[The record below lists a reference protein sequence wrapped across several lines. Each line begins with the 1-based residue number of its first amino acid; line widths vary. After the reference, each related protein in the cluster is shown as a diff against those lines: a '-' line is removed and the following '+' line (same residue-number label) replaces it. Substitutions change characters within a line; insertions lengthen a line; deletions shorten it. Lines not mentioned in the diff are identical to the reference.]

1 VATLF
6 LVSTPIG
13 NLGDLS
19 PRAADTLRDV
29 TRVLAEDT
37 RRTRLLTERVGS
49 SARLVSLHAHNES
62 KRIAQLLAWLDAGED
77 LALVSDAG
85 TPLLSDPGARVVRAV
100 LDGGHSVVPIPGPSA
115 ILAALVASGL
125 PSERFTFLGFVPR
138 KGTER
143 RELLERVASS
153 AETAVIFESP
163 QRLQALLGALAEA
176 CGPERRVAVT
186 RELTKLHEEIIRGT
200 LEEANAYYREHPP
213 KGEVTVVVAP
223 ASESEHDVQR
233 KGDLEVE
240 ARRLAAE
247 LLAEGRKP
255 SEAAKEL
262 AVRLDLARNEAYRV
276 VQQSI
281 AQSTTE
287 QSTDES
293 ASA

>member
-1 VATLF
+1 MATLF

-29 TRVLAEDT
+29 GRVLAEDT
-37 RRTRLLTERVGS
+37 RRTRLLTARVGS

-62 KRIAQLLAWLDAGED
+62 KRIAQILAWLDAGED

-100 LDGGHSVVPIPGPSA
+100 LDGGHDVVPIPGPSA

-125 PSERFTFLGFVPR
+125 PSDRFAFLGFVPR
-138 KGTER
+138 RGSER
-143 RELLERVASS
+143 RELLARVASS
-153 AETAVIFESP
+153 GETTVLFESP
-163 QRLQALLGALAEA
+163 QRLGALLGALAEA
-176 CGPERRVAVT
+176 CGAERRVAVA

-200 LEEANAYYREHPP
+200 LEEASAYYREHPP

-223 ASESEHDVQR
+223 ASEPER
-233 KGDLEVE
+233 GGDPEVE
-240 ARRLAAE
+240 ARRLAAQ
-247 LLAEGRKP
+247 LLAEGMKP

-262 AVRLDLARNEAYRV
+262 AARLDLARNEAYRV
-276 VQQSI
+276 VQQS
-281 AQSTTE
+281 TH
-287 QSTDES
+287 ES
-293 ASA
+293 AEE